1 MEFEQVYDLYFQDVY
16 RYIRRLSGSE
26 HVAEEITSE
35 TFSRPCTALENS
47 AASATFGC
55 GCARS
60 PETATSPR
68 CARRSEQHHWMSCRN
83 RRTAAHLR
91 RSC

>member
-35 TFSRPCTALENS
+35 TFFKALHSIGKFRGQCDIRVWLCQKLLHLLAAQGEANS
-47 AASATFGC
+47 TTG
-55 GCARS
+55 
-60 PETATSPR
+60 
-68 CARRSEQHHWMSCRN
+68 
-83 RRTAAHLR
+83 
-91 RSC
+91 

>member
-35 TFSRPCTALENS
+35 TFFKAL
-47 AASATFGC
+47 
-55 GCARS
+55 
-60 PETATSPR
+60 
-68 CARRSEQHHWMSCRN
+68 
-83 RRTAAHLR
+83 HL
-91 RSC
+91 SLIHI